1 VLLQKTSNYGV
12 PSGPSAPVD
21 YSYGKGSEPDIS
33 GAIGGLNLEEGSN
46 YEKEKVAADKESHS
60 SYRREY

>member
-1 VLLQKTSNYGV
+1 V

-21 YSYGKGSEPDIS
+21 YSYGKGSEPEIS